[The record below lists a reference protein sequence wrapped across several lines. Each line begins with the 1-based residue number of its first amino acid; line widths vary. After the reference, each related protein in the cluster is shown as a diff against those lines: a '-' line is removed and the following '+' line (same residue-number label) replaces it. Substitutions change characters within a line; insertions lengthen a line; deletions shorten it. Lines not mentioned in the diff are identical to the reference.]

1 MAEGYQVI
9 ARRWRPQQF
18 DEIVG
23 QEHIVRT
30 LKNAIETNRI
40 GHAYLFVGPR
50 GTGKTTT
57 ARIFAKALNC
67 TNGPKVAPPLDDPI
81 CQAIVAGACMDVIE
95 IDAATNRSIDDA
107 KTIRDECQYAP
118 AQCQFK
124 IFIIDEVHQLTKE
137 AFNALL
143 KTLEEPP
150 PHIKFI
156 FATTEADK
164 VLPTIT
170 SRCQRFEF
178 QAISEKQIAERLTLI
193 AKTDGIEATPDALLT
208 IARLA
213 KGGMRDSQSI
223 LDQAI
228 SFCGKNIT
236 ADDVAN
242 IYGIASIE
250 EIKALFQAMSAA
262 DYKTVVAISDKFFAD
277 GRDLV
282 RIHQDI
288 QTRVREALRATIQ
301 NPAAPAFSDGDAV
314 PPLTTEQYLRMLET
328 LQAGEYSLKNG
339 LSERANFEVTLL
351 KAVEQSRSRAID
363 TLIKQVA
370 GLAASLPQEAGE
382 KKIGIPPPADSG
394 ENDGG
399 DTRLPAGNPHGAAA
413 IGGLSMPPLPRRD
426 PPPPLAI
433 PRPANA
439 PRTSTWNIP
448 TAPRS
453 PLLGGHDAGGEVEPD
468 ASPGVRSVSAQP
480 QAQASEDVPP
490 LEAIQGGDEF
500 DPDFVEGCDTPPP
513 APLSRVATP
522 PAHPGDP
529 DFDAALAATPDFLR
543 KCLADIYHAE
553 FVALLSPPKGASP
566 SATPAGHTS
575 PSQFPASDLGDPGH

>member
-67 TNGPKVAPPLDDPI
+67 TGGPKVKPDPGDPLCD
-81 CQAIVAGACMDVIE
+81 AIVSGSCMDVIE
-95 IDAATNRSIDDA
+95 IDAATNRSIEDA

-118 AQCQFK
+118 AQCKFK
-124 IFIIDEVHQLTKE
+124 IFIIDEIHQLSKD

-156 FATTEADK
+156 FATTEAEK
-164 VLPTIT
+164 LLPTIT

-178 QAISEKQIAERLTLI
+178 QPISDAQIAGRLKEI
-193 AKTDGIEATPDALLT
+193 AAADNVEITADALLT

-213 KGGMRDSQSI
+213 NGGMRDSQSI

-228 SFCGKNIT
+228 SFCGKQIT
-236 ADDVAN
+236 AADIAN

-250 EIKALFQAMSAA
+250 DINALFDAMSAGDFA
-262 DYKTVVAISDKFFAD
+262 KVVAHCDQFFTE
-277 GRDLV
+277 GRDLIRV
-282 RIHQDI
+282 LQDI
-288 QTRVREALRATIQ
+288 QLRVREALRETIQ
-301 NPAAPAFSDGDAV
+301 KGAAPGALA
-314 PPLTTEQYLRMLET
+314 TEQLLRILET
-328 LQAGEYSLKNG
+328 LQGGEYSIKSG
-339 LSERANFEVTLL
+339 LSERASFEVTLL

-363 TLIKQVA
+363 TLINEMAQLAA
-370 GLAASLPQEAGE
+370 GLPTEAGE
-382 KKIGIPPPADSG
+382 KKISAPPPPEPS
-394 ENDGG
+394 
-399 DTRLPAGNPHGAAA
+399 
-413 IGGLSMPPLPRRD
+413 
-426 PPPPLAI
+426 PPLAI
-433 PRPANA
+433 PRNGAA
-439 PRTSTWNIP
+439 VSAAAWNTP

-453 PLLGGHDAGGEVEPD
+453 PNAYDAPLANGNAAVNPAVADASAFSAFDDGQPLESISGGEGVAYTYTAGASDIPEFDEDGNEVPSFKLQI
-468 ASPGVRSVSAQP
+468 ASPTAAPEPEKILPPARPG
-480 QAQASEDVPP
+480 SEDFEAAVAALPATFKTILEDAFHGTFSILAAVPP
-490 LEAIQGGDEF
+490 
-500 DPDFVEGCDTPPP
+500 
-513 APLSRVATP
+513 SR
-522 PAHPGDP
+522 
-529 DFDAALAATPDFLR
+529 
-543 KCLADIYHAE
+543 
-553 FVALLSPPKGASP
+553 LLKKPQQPN
-566 SATPAGHTS
+566 
-575 PSQFPASDLGDPGH
+575 LL